1 VRNWKRLQFPKVTV
15 QYGEPMRWEAVE
27 APTTDQQQ
35 QVANE
40 IFAQIRGLYAGLDAH
55 GRKGVARRLREARRA
70 ARRARATA

>member
-1 VRNWKRLQFPKVTV
+1 
-15 QYGEPMRWEAVE
+15 MRWEAV
-27 APTTDQQQ
+27 ADPTNDQQQ

-40 IFAQIRGLYAGLDAH
+40 IFAQIRGLYAELDAL